1 MLKNRLWCPCHY
13 CWINSISGT
22 LTESSYD
29 CSFESS
35 PRNRQFGLW
44 TRLSLFDYFYHTL
57 GRIAPYIICELF
69 FLFAW
74 NICEDNCYVKYFFHF
89 VILFD
94 RFFWKLLREVV
105 EGRDHHCRHFVTWLR
120 SLHKKEIITHLSQ
133 IVPQFW
139 SCQVISQIG
148 VKQCVVLT
156 ASQLSWCF
164 ARTKGAISLSRSRSH
179 IKFES

>member
-1 MLKNRLWCPCHY
+1 M
-13 CWINSISGT
+13 NSAFLIWLFLPYARKDRT
-22 LTESSYD
+22 LH
-29 CSFESS
+29 
-35 PRNRQFGLW
+35 NLW
-44 TRLSLFDYFYHTL
+44 TFFFYLHEIYA
-57 GRIAPYIICELF
+57 RIIAMLI
-69 FLFAW
+69 
-74 NICEDNCYVKYFFHF
+74 YFFHF

-164 ARTKGAISLSRSRSH
+164 ARTKGAISLSRSRSRSH

>member
-1 MLKNRLWCPCHY
+1 M
-13 CWINSISGT
+13 NSALLIWLFLPYARKDRT
-22 LTESSYD
+22 LHNLRT
-29 CSFESS
+29 F
-35 PRNRQFGLW
+35 
-44 TRLSLFDYFYHTL
+44 
-57 GRIAPYIICELF
+57 F

-74 NICEDNCYVKYFFHF
+74 NICVDNCYVKYFFHF

-139 SCQVISQIG
+139 SCQVISQTG
-148 VKQCVVLT
+148 VKQCIVLT

-164 ARTKGAISLSRSRSH
+164 ARTKGAISLSRSRSRSH